1 MHPLK
6 FCDILSDGSDEASLI
21 ALRASAD
28 LDIAADLLANAEEED
43 AELAEQRIEDALE
56 ALLDAEIA
64 GNDDE
69 SVSFLKS
76 CNLLSYPFSLL
87 HSVSS

>member
-28 LDIAADLLANAEEED
+28 LDIAAGLLANAEEED

-87 HSVSS
+87 RSVSS